1 MHTLCTTVLQRSQEH
16 SATVIVEK
24 HSQFDC
30 VNITQVLCKYPA
42 TVVKCMQTPGKLSL
56 IFAYDFVIMIRHSYN
71 IHKYETI
78 VTQLHVCICRKLLQ
92 VFSSQLDASLRYFL
106 APVKSMP
113 DFWLGFLKI
122 TVYLFDCVF
131 LSAESE
137 QDRHQIFLSYQWDSQ
152 DEVKVL
158 RDKLERSGFLC
169 WMDIGQ
175 LGGGDQLYNKI
186 DEALRH
192 CKVCYDP
199 GG

>member
-1 MHTLCTTVLQRSQEH
+1 MV
-16 SATVIVEK
+16 
-24 HSQFDC
+24 
-30 VNITQVLCKYPA
+30 
-42 TVVKCMQTPGKLSL
+42 
-56 IFAYDFVIMIRHSYN
+56 
-71 IHKYETI
+71 
-78 VTQLHVCICRKLLQ
+78 
-92 VFSSQLDASLRYFL
+92 SSQLDTSLRHFL

-113 DFWLGFLKI
+113 DFWLGFWKI
-122 TVYLFDCVF
+122 TVYLFDFVF

-186 DEALRH
+186 DDALRH
-192 CKVCYDP
+192 CKVCYVP
-199 GG
+199 GGMRGVG